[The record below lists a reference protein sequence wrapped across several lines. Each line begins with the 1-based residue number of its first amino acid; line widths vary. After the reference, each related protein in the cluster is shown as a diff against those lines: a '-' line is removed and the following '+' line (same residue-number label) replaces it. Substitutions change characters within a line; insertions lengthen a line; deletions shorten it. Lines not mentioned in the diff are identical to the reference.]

1 MAGLWAGLFRFRIL
15 GLEPPK
21 TVVIDGSTRSS
32 EDSSLY
38 CPNKIVDHL
47 PGTRAPE
54 VPLCQEPSSSD
65 PEEVCR
71 GPVDG
76 VLPVG
81 HWSGRHA
88 DKPSALPVREL
99 AKSIQEKRAVR
110 DTRNRQPRSLGV
122 WESWGPTKII
132 HTKRLGGGTGWA
144 ALSSLLL
151 WRHSLHTIESRFGVG
166 VKAYF
171 IFLRYLMYLNLL
183 HSVFLL
189 AFILGPTVV
198 YGRGSIN
205 DSLSFR
211 DEDSPLDFFLGTGF
225 LDRSPVF
232 YGFYKPGSLNYP
244 CLNTPILYFTGIL
257 TVLTLSLIMVVRRMG
272 VGYKRSWFLGK
283 RHSVNVSFKIFCGWD
298 FTIQDP
304 DAAGF
309 KHSSIRN
316 DLKLY
321 LEEQNFNLR
330 EAQRTLIQWVGL
342 YTLRVTLNLIVLFL
356 LGGAFYLIQYTTL
369 RKEPEFEQH
378 NFGWFWRKM
387 LNQYLPAIT
396 IALINLII
404 PHIFRKISSF
414 EDYSLTTQV
423 NATLMRSSFL
433 KLASLGMFLFFIQT
447 GHQQVNCWENQFGRE
462 MYKLYMFDF
471 IINICRMLL
480 LDYPTM
486 LLKERCPSCWLAR
499 LSGKQRFLVPFNVL
513 DLVYNQTVLWA
524 GVFYCPVLPFLGI
537 VKLVAVFFFK
547 KFKVLRCCVPEER
560 LFRASSASFFF
571 HFMLLLGLFMAAG
584 MLGLFMA
591 AGKLGHDHIISNLSS
606 CGPFDGGASIAN
618 VTSVCVASLPGPA
631 QNTLNSVASYS
642 FAMLLILIEILIFT
656 FLVVLGRANR
666 RAIDR
671 LKNQLVIQYMLVLV
685 DYAAAKDSDS
695 FNRSDLPAAQ
705 PDPPAD
711 PPTGP
716 PSRPPNRPPSRP
728 PNRP

>member
-1 MAGLWAGLFRFRIL
+1 
-15 GLEPPK
+15 
-21 TVVIDGSTRSS
+21 
-32 EDSSLY
+32 
-38 CPNKIVDHL
+38 
-47 PGTRAPE
+47 
-54 VPLCQEPSSSD
+54 
-65 PEEVCR
+65 
-71 GPVDG
+71 
-76 VLPVG
+76 
-81 HWSGRHA
+81 
-88 DKPSALPVREL
+88 
-99 AKSIQEKRAVR
+99 
-110 DTRNRQPRSLGV
+110 
-122 WESWGPTKII
+122 
-132 HTKRLGGGTGWA
+132 
-144 ALSSLLL
+144 
-151 WRHSLHTIESRFGVG
+151 
-166 VKAYF
+166 
-171 IFLRYLMYLNLL
+171 
-183 HSVFLL
+183 
-189 AFILGPTVV
+189 
-198 YGRGSIN
+198 
-205 DSLSFR
+205 
-211 DEDSPLDFFLGTGF
+211 
-225 LDRSPVF
+225 
-232 YGFYKPGSLNYP
+232 
-244 CLNTPILYFTGIL
+244 
-257 TVLTLSLIMVVRRMG
+257 MVVRRMG

-369 RKEPEFEQH
+369 RKEPKIEPH
-378 NFGWFWRKM
+378 NFGWFWRNM

-433 KLASLGMFLFFIQT
+433 KLASLGMLLFFFIQT
-447 GHQQVNCWENQFGRE
+447 GPQQCWENQFGRE

-571 HFMLLLGLFMAAG
+571 HFMLLLGLFMTAG
-584 MLGLFMA
+584 MLG
-591 AGKLGHDHIISNLSS
+591 HDRIISKPSS

-631 QNTLNSVASYS
+631 QNTLNTVASYS
-642 FAMLLILIEILIFT
+642 FAMLLILIEILVFT

-671 LKNQLVIQYMLVLV
+671 LKNQLVICSSNRFLEKQYMLVITSDPTVLYEGSRLV
-685 DYAAAKDSDS
+685 LSCDATVESQLSYTWF
-695 FNRSDLPAAQ
+695 FNRKNVMNLTSPSLHPTGSKLVVEQVTSLHAGAYSCMTQSMRKEKRSSSSREVQVVVKVYLSQ
-705 PDPPAD
+705 PQISFSISKGANGYVGNVTCWTSRGSPPATFSLFLD
-711 PPTGP
+711 GKQVASFIATESTLVTFPVAIELAIDNGMAECLVRTEVQELKSKTLTLVVGRNDT
-716 PSRPPNRPPSRP
+716 SVRF
-728 PNRP
+728 